1 MFAKK
6 AYVPMIAGISNK
18 DTLVRQFVC
27 EAMGKLADEIGAEF
41 VINYLMPQLTLENP
55 ESRTEAF
62 KWINEHR
69 DSIAKAEH
77 ALMVK
82 PLVQC
87 LSDKDKKIRDNS

>member
-1 MFAKK
+1 
-6 AYVPMIAGISNK
+6 MIANISNK
-18 DTLVRQFVC
+18 DTLVRQYVC
-27 EAMGKLADEIGAEF
+27 ETMGKLAEEIGAEF

-62 KWINEHR
+62 KWINEHT

-82 PLVQC
+82 PLVLC